1 MAVKYE
7 LDSSHMARMAPLGGF
22 GVPPTPPAAPP
33 GLTPVPE
40 GLLPL
45 STPVTLPE
53 TSPAAPALVGSP
65 ATPLSPPPV
74 LPVPSLSPSG
84 PPSPSPGVS
93 PLGTPAD
100 REQTADF
107 FPVLN

>member
-1 MAVKYE
+1 MAVKYK
-7 LDSSHMARMAPLGGF
+7 LDCIQMAPLGGF

-45 STPVTLPE
+45 STPVMLPE

-65 ATPLSPPPV
+65 ASPPPV

-100 REQTADF
+100 RAQTADF
-107 FPVLN
+107 FQY

>member
-1 MAVKYE
+1 MAVKYK
-7 LDSSHMARMAPLGGF
+7 LDCIQMAKMAPLGGF

-65 ATPLSPPPV
+65 ATPRSPPPV
-74 LPVPSLSPSG
+74 LSLSPSG

-100 REQTADF
+100 RARTANF
-107 FPVLN
+107 FQY